1 MGTKQANT
9 FNPQD
14 TNMALYSLFKIT
26 ALCALFQAATA
37 AVPPPSCTGD
47 RTEGNPK
54 SSPYG
59 TYSQMDV
66 KLDHGVT
73 IDYIGV
79 TYGQPGTQPFYGP
92 QKYMLDLDGC
102 VITSTNP
109 FHCMPIGKPGGL
121 HLNIDNGMFIPTM
134 DKNAGQMFAPGGDP
148 NLLGH
153 GVGIGSILKIHW
165 CPTEDYFLV
174 NLNGQML
181 DPLKKAQTS
190 VFATVSPHADVSGP
204 AQFPEKKCTFGL
216 LGACNSGTR
225 HSTLTCVRH
234 CYSFDVGLPTCR
246 PKNPVEGEHCCPD
259 QTCAGGLECRVTE
272 GGDDY
277 ATCKQPKLRIDPQLV
292 CAPRFVE
299 DCTRTGGKVG
309 FEVFGAKVTCHC
321 DRA

>member
-1 MGTKQANT
+1 
-9 FNPQD
+9 
-14 TNMALYSLFKIT
+14 MALYSLFKIT

-190 VFATVSPHADVSGP
+190 VFATVSPLAGASGP
-204 AQFPEKKCTFGL
+204 AHYPGSYCNYESEIVDKCGPSTSGLICVLSCQGGIFPPPTS
-216 LGACNSGTR
+216 A
-225 HSTLTCVRH
+225 TCQPR
-234 CYSFDVGLPTCR
+234 F
-246 PKNPVEGEHCCPD
+246 PVEGSNCCPD
-259 QTCAGGLECRVTE
+259 QQTCADGLECQ
-272 GGDDY
+272 GSAILLNGY
-277 ATCKQPKLRIDPQLV
+277 QCKKR
-292 CAPRFVE
+292 
-299 DCTRTGGKVG
+299 K
-309 FEVFGAKVTCHC
+309 
-321 DRA
+321 

>member
-190 VFATVSPHADVSGP
+190 VFATVSPLADASGP
-204 AQFPEKKCTFGL
+204 ATGSLCSINSDIFDQCKQSMTGNICVAPCSGL
-216 LGACNSGTR
+216 LLPEGFPPPPA
-225 HSTLTCVRH
+225 TCQ
-234 CYSFDVGLPTCR
+234 
-246 PKNPVEGEHCCPD
+246 PKFPVEGSTCCTG
-259 QTCAGGLECRVTE
+259 QTCADGLECVQNFL
-272 GGDDY
+272 Y
-277 ATCKQPKLRIDPQLV
+277 FIPPV
-292 CAPRFVE
+292 CAKR
-299 DCTRTGGKVG
+299 K
-309 FEVFGAKVTCHC
+309 
-321 DRA
+321 